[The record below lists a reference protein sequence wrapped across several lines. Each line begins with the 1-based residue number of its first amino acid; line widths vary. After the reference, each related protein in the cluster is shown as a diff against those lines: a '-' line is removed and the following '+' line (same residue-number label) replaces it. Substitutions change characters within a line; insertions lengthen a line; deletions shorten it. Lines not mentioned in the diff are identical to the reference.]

1 MWIVHKMLAAFVVFS
16 PTLSKKPG
24 TCFLFFYLSY
34 FSAQTSQMDILI
46 GTFGTVSILCWDGR
60 QVSGWPGWL
69 VCSEAWLNQL
79 AAWIA
84 RLILTGIHGN
94 PLQFFFYTRF
104 FLRIRSGITN
114 KGERIPSPSLKHD
127 FLFVLPVQFT
137 LCQLTFWCL
146 SIVRNK
152 WLTLVVAVLQL

>member
-1 MWIVHKMLAAFVVFS
+1 MLAAFVVFS

-24 TCFLFFYLSY
+24 TCFVFYLSY

-94 PLQFFFYTRF
+94 PLQFFFLYKILSSDKVWNNQQGRENTSS
-104 FLRIRSGITN
+104 FL
-114 KGERIPSPSLKHD
+114 EAW
-127 FLFVLPVQFT
+127 LPFCFAGAVYLT

-146 SIVRNK
+146 SIVGNK